1 MTKKGSLLVV
11 GTGLKAG
18 GHLTAEAQSA
28 IKHADKVFFGEGNA
42 LIVDQI
48 YSLNPNAQTLADLY
62 GKGKPRYIT
71 YPQMVDRIL
80 TAVREGLRVCA
91 VFYGHPGVFVYA
103 SHKSISVARAEGYEA
118 QMLPGISA
126 EDCLFADIGIDPAK
140 YGCLSYEASDFLI
153 NKRVFDRRSTLVLW
167 QIGIIGQVDFQG
179 QRYTPACRKI
189 LVETLLEQYPA
200 EHEAIIYE
208 AAQNALFLPRM
219 ERVAIGK
226 LAEADL
232 TIISTL
238 VILPDPKWSTLDMER
253 VKQLGLED
261 YIHQKQKA
269 EEVQYQ

>member
-28 IKHADKVFFGEGNA
+28 IKYADKVFFGEGNP

-48 YSLNPNAQTLADLY
+48 YSLNQNAQTLGDLY
-62 GKGKPRYIT
+62 GKGKPRTIT
-71 YPQMVDRIL
+71 YAEMVDRIL

-103 SHKSISVARAEGYEA
+103 SHKSISLARAEGYEA

-126 EDCLFADIGIDPAK
+126 EDCLFADLGIDPAK
-140 YGCLSYEASDFLI
+140 YGCQTYEATDFLVHR
-153 NKRVFDRRSTLVLW
+153 RVFDRRSTLVLW
-167 QIGIIGQVDFQG
+167 QIGIIGQVDYQG
-179 QRYTPACRKI
+179 NRFKSAGRDI

-200 EHEAIIYE
+200 EHEGIIYE
-208 AAQNALFLPRM
+208 AIQHALFLPRM
-219 ERVAIGK
+219 ERVALSK

-232 TIISTL
+232 TTISTL
-238 VILPDPKWSTLDMER
+238 VIAPDPKWSNPDMER
-253 VKQLGLED
+253 VKALGLED
-261 YIHQKQKA
+261 YIKGQKA
-269 EEVQYQ
+269 VAK